1 MHESFCFRG
10 PLEYNALMFKEVH
23 NNLQDWYA
31 QYGRHHLPWRK
42 TDDAYAIYISEIMLQ
57 QTQVSTVLERFYFPF
72 LEAFPTV
79 EDLANANL
87 DDVLKKWEGL
97 GYYRRARNM
106 HEAVQK
112 VSPEMPKT
120 VEGLMQMKGVGQSTA
135 HAVASFAYKT
145 EVPIL
150 DANVKRILYRVF
162 ARTKASDK
170 ELWEMAYKFF
180 DRRHPYEFNQ
190 ALMDIGSTICTK
202 KPQCNICPLDHSC
215 LASDL
220 NPLDYPAK
228 KIKKIV
234 PVREKSMMIY
244 QQGKKIA
251 LEKREGEFLH
261 GLWGLPQLELHEAEG
276 GLLGEI
282 VHKYTH
288 FHLHAKVYTKEKKL
302 QNMDYFT
309 FKEIESLALSTADYK
324 ALELYKAC

>member
-1 MHESFCFRG
+1 
-10 PLEYNALMFKEVH
+10 MFKEVH

-31 QYGRHHLPWRK
+31 QHGRHHLPWRK

-72 LEAFPTV
+72 LEKFPTLTS
-79 EDLANANL
+79 LAEASL
-87 DDVLKKWEGL
+87 DEVLKSWEGL

-120 VEGLMQMKGVGQSTA
+120 IEGLMQMKGVGQSTA

-145 EVPIL
+145 AVPIL

-162 ARTKASDK
+162 AQTKASDK

-180 DRRHPYEFNQ
+180 DAEHPYEFNQ
-190 ALMDIGSTICTK
+190 SLMDIGSSICGK
-202 KPQCNICPLDHSC
+202 KPECNNCPIEKAC

-228 KIKKIV
+228 KIKKVV
-234 PVREKSMMIY
+234 PVREKSVMIY
-244 QQGKKIA
+244 MQNKKIA

-261 GLWGLPQLELHEAEG
+261 GLWGLPQLDDLTVDAE
-276 GLLGEI
+276 LLGAI
-282 VHKYTH
+282 IHKYTH
-288 FHLHAKVYTKEKKL
+288 FHLHAKVYSREEKL
-302 QNMDYFT
+302 ENMDYFSLN
-309 FKEIESLALSTADYK
+309 EIEGLALSTADYK